1 MQARSL
7 ARGLCMFEKGTR
19 SLIYGTFQAEGIL
32 EGFLCWR
39 SAIDAFLWS
48 PTAGTMIAR
57 VLPVTLQVY
66 QPRVLGL
73 AGPGVTYFLFPCVAW
88 VTRSNAAF
96 SALMHSEML
105 DEMKTARNRPTQVGA
120 GRKRGYQVIKCSKTW
135 NKETKNESP
144 CVHGLIFGAD
154 RGPSRHPCINLAR
167 HTTRPAWMRS

>member
-19 SLIYGTFQAEGIL
+19 SLIYGAFQAEGIL
-32 EGFLCWR
+32 EGFLCWQ

-57 VLPVTLQVY
+57 VLPVTLQLY
-66 QPRVLGL
+66 QPRLLGL

-120 GRKRGYQVIKCSKTW
+120 GRKRGLSSYPMLKDMEQR
-135 NKETKNESP
+135 NKERVPVCTRINIRHRPRS
-144 CVHGLIFGAD
+144 I
-154 RGPSRHPCINLAR
+154 PSSLH
-167 HTTRPAWMRS
+167 